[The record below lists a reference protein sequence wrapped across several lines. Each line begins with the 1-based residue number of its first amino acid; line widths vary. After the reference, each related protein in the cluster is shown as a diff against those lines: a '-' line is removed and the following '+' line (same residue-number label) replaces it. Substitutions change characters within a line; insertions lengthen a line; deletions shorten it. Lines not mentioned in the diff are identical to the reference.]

1 MVISRTDFARF
12 EGHPAPQR
20 LAPAAGSSIWRTGG
34 AVGKLI
40 SAVKAG
46 TESAASGET
55 MPTGTYLLGGRR
67 GGSSEG
73 VVVQGRPAGGQGVKT
88 PLLISAVRPIR

>member
-20 LAPAAGSSIWRTGG
+20 LAPAAGSGIWRTGG
-34 AVGKLI
+34 AVGQLI
-40 SAVKAG
+40 SAVAA

-88 PLLISAVRPIR
+88 PLLISAVLPIR